1 MIFSSAS
8 FQELEILPDNGNGWK
23 RPEIL
28 PDQEVLEG
36 HSLVLQ
42 FMRGNSYAKGLSCL
56 GDRG

>member
-28 PDQEVLEG
+28 PDQGVGEKNTAEI
-36 HSLVLQ
+36 
-42 FMRGNSYAKGLSCL
+42 
-56 GDRG
+56 